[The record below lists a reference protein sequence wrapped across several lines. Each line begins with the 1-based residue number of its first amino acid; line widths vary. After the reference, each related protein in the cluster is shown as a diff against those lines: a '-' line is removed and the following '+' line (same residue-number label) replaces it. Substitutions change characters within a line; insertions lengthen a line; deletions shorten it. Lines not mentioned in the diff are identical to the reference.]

1 MAIYLSSNLHWLSRT
16 SFLPLLAFLKKHSLL
31 VNVHFL
37 FQFFLTLLSSYR
49 QLLTLFDLFCGRV
62 YLLKTPIPPSHIY
75 VPIDI
80 PPGMIL
86 GYFARL
92 HDTSFYVLKL
102 IDLFQY
108 VLSALFFFP
117 YS

>member
-37 FQFFLTLLSSYR
+37 FQFFLTLISSFR
-49 QLLTLFDLFCGRV
+49 QLFTLFYLFCVCV
-62 YLLKTPIPPSHIY
+62 YLLKTPLPSAHIY

-80 PPGMIL
+80 PAGMIL
-86 GYFARL
+86 GNFARL
-92 HDTSFYVLKL
+92 HDNSCY
-102 IDLFQY
+102 
-108 VLSALFFFP
+108 
-117 YS
+117 